1 MNYIKP
7 PMKPTEQQLKNVRRE
22 ALDCYEVYVSLRA
35 AVHDA
40 ADKSIMSPEP
50 LKAHYFLME
59 KARKAFSA
67 YTNARLGYDLAYAAY
82 ESESAQ

>member
-1 MNYIKP
+1 
-7 PMKPTEQQLKNVRRE
+7 MKPTEQQLKSARRE
-22 ALDCYEVYVSLRA
+22 AHELYEVNAALRA

-40 ADKSIMSPEP
+40 ADKSITSPEP
-50 LKAHYFLME
+50 LEAHFLLIE

-67 YTNARLGYDLAYAAY
+67 YTNARLAYDLAYAAY